1 MAVIFS
7 RMSLF
12 RKAGAVAGVA
22 TAASGLSFL
31 IHQKRAQ
38 IKGTCEFS
46 EHTRKQHQKHFISG
60 MHTPFITQEKQLLD
74 HFYEHFGQFS
84 HLLPKSIEQLQ
95 TQQALKT
102 PVTISRLKECPV
114 QVNRSDSA
122 STLLAVGGAPA
133 LITAAAS
140 IQYGKKIVYL
150 NDESRWPIANG
161 SAWHIEEDA
170 DAEAPTSY
178 SPLTFMKNQILRAAI
193 NRESYEQIEKTGMF
207 PWRTLDWI
215 GNIKHPEQWLPA
227 FKVAFNF
234 QMKNLKHSSF
244 QQAEVEKVIER
255 CRFNEIFY
263 HQLNEKVGGKL
274 LLPGSGSIIVARNK
288 EELDALH
295 TQQKN
300 LDKEGRVLHMLTRD
314 DLIKR
319 FGFSLEGLAFAEKPH
334 DKVLSPAYKQILGDY
349 IKREGGAVINGTLI
363 TVYTDE
369 QNSGG
374 IAKYRTPN
382 GQEHYLPFGQLTMSL
397 GNQKIRD
404 CNNKPLFDIIGA
416 TGSSGLA
423 LVYTPT
429 TYKLPLVS
437 VFGGTNHVPLL
448 SNEPVKV
455 KFEDKDMNLN
465 LIRFTAGA
473 CITPAYRGK
482 AGGDYDSTISLG
494 LVNTVYKTLGKDCK
508 VKILTVYGC
517 NRMVSKNGQTD
528 WIQPYPGI
536 FVQYGAGG
544 GGLTRAPDLVAS
556 LDSTQVKTK
565 PAVKLQ
571 K

>member
-7 RMSLF
+7 RLSLF
-12 RKAGAVAGVA
+12 RKASVLAATA
-22 TAASGLSFL
+22 TAASATTFL
-31 IHQKRAQ
+31 VHQKRAQ

-46 EHTRKQHQKHFISG
+46 EHTRKQHQEHLISG
-60 MHTPFITQEKQLLD
+60 MHSPFITQNKQLLD
-74 HFYEHFGQFS
+74 QFHEHFGQFS
-84 HLLPKSIEQLQ
+84 HLLPKSAEQLQ
-95 TQQALKT
+95 QQQALKT
-102 PVTISRLKECPV
+102 SVKISPLKECPIR
-114 QVNRSDSA
+114 VNASDSA
-122 STLLAVGGAPA
+122 STLLAVGGPPA
-133 LITAAAS
+133 LITATAS
-140 IQYGKKIVYL
+140 IGKGKKIVYL
-150 NDESRWPIANG
+150 NDERRWPIANG

-170 DAEAPTSY
+170 DAEAPTTY

-227 FKVAFNF
+227 FKVALNF
-234 QMKNLKHSSF
+234 QMKNMKHPSVR
-244 QQAEVEKVIER
+244 QAEVEKVIER
-255 CRFNEIFY
+255 CRFNETFY

-274 LLPGSGSIIVARNK
+274 LLPGSGGIIVARNQA
-288 EELDALH
+288 EIDDLYA
-295 TQQKN
+295 QQKN
-300 LDKEGRVLHMLTRD
+300 LAKEGRAFHILSRD

-319 FGFSLEGLAFAEKPH
+319 FGFSLEGIAFAEKPH
-334 DKVLSPAYKQILGDY
+334 DKVLSPAYKQILSDY
-349 IKREGGAVINGTLI
+349 IKQEGGTVIDGTLM
-363 TVYTDE
+363 TVYTDA

-397 GNQKIRD
+397 GNQEIRD
-404 CNNKPLFDIIGA
+404 FNNKPLFDIIGA

-429 TYKLPLVS
+429 NYKLPRVS

-448 SNEPVKV
+448 SNEPVPV
-455 KFEDKDMNLN
+455 KYEGKDMHLN

-482 AGGDYDSTISLG
+482 EGGDHDSTISLG
-494 LVNTVYKTLGKDCK
+494 LVNTIYKTLGSDCK

-536 FVQYGAGG
+536 YVQYGPGG

-556 LDSTQVKTK
+556 FAATQTNAK
-565 PAVKLQ
+565 PGL
-571 K
+571 